1 MDKVEL
7 YDVGMFRFDRFGDFC
22 VRSPAPE
29 SVVKRGGERKENR
42 KGEENEEQ
50 VRPEAG
56 AKNPVPD
63 LLTEI
68 RMAERA
74 RGGN

>member
-1 MDKVEL
+1 MIPPV
-7 YDVGMFRFDRFGDFC
+7 YVVVTFRFGPFGAFC

-29 SVVKRGGERKENR
+29 SVVKRSGERKKNR

-50 VRPEAG
+50 VRPEVG
-56 AKNPVPD
+56 AENPVPD
-63 LLTEI
+63 LPPEI

-74 RGGN
+74 SGGN

>member
-1 MDKVEL
+1 MIPLL
-7 YDVGMFRFDRFGDFC
+7 YVVGMFWFGRFGAFC

-29 SVVKRGGERKENR
+29 SVVKRSGERKQNR

-50 VRPEAG
+50 VRPEVG
-56 AKNPVPD
+56 AENPVPD
-63 LLTEI
+63 LLPEI

>member
-1 MDKVEL
+1 MIPLFYVVD
-7 YDVGMFRFDRFGDFC
+7 MFRFGRFVAFC

-29 SVVKRGGERKENR
+29 TVVKRGGERKENR

-50 VRPEAG
+50 VQPEVG
-56 AKNPVPD
+56 AENPVPD
-63 LLTEI
+63 LPPEI